1 MRALAK
7 ESMTQGRIVED
18 KFWAQCRQCGV
29 WQEVLAEPKEADL
42 YFEYWQAF
50 FPLFRT
56 TNRLFTIEKLKTM
69 FTRF

>member
-1 MRALAK
+1 MRDLAK

-50 FPLFRT
+50 FSCCFEHQT
-56 TNRLFTIEKLKTM
+56 AWFTIEKVEDDVH
-69 FTRF
+69 